1 MKTMQK
7 ANESFESLKNNQKV
21 HLFWSCTNMQPD
33 EFRALVSG
41 KLQTKTFDVFN
52 DFTEGLVCELMKDF
66 VERAE
71 QMSPQCGEVVKSNY
85 EEFLKNPNSEKMERN
100 KEMVKNFVT
109 ALSNFYHDEPLAL
122 SLLLNFIRSILRN
135 DFIRRDAA
143 IRQVDLRQG
152 VTERIWENAY
162 HKYFP
167 ENAEK

>member
-1 MKTMQK
+1 MQK

-33 EFRALVSG
+33 EFRALVSE

-52 DFTEGLVCELMKDF
+52 DFTEDLVYNKLMPYF

-71 QMSPQCGEVVKSNY
+71 QMSPPCGAVVKRNY
-85 EEFLKNPNSEKMERN
+85 EEFLKNPNS
-100 KEMVKNFVT
+100 KEMVRNFVT

>member
-1 MKTMQK
+1 MKTMQT
-7 ANESFESLKNNQKV
+7 ANESFASLKNNQKV

-33 EFRALVSG
+33 EFRALVSE

-52 DFTEGLVCELMKDF
+52 DFTEDLVYKLMPYF
-66 VERAE
+66 VARAE
-71 QMSPQCGEVVKSNY
+71 QMSPPCGAVVTRNY
-85 EEFLKNPNSEKMERN
+85 IEFLANPNS
-100 KEMVKNFVT
+100 KEMVRNFVT

>member
-33 EFRALVSG
+33 EFRALVSE

-52 DFTEGLVCELMKDF
+52 DFTEDLVYNKLMPYF

-71 QMSPQCGEVVKSNY
+71 QMSPPCGAVVKRNY
-85 EEFLKNPNSEKMERN
+85 EEFLKNPNS
-100 KEMVKNFVT
+100 KEMVRNFVT